1 MNVSTFEILMAVAI
15 GSLAG
20 TGIGLSIAYVAKTQK
35 SAWSAMSR
43 KEQAI
48 NISLVISFCAIFCGG
63 LGYYFL
69 R

>member
-1 MNVSTFEILMAVAI
+1 MSLFEILMVVAI

-20 TGIGLSIAYVAKTQK
+20 TGIGISLAYGAKTQK
-35 SAWSAMSR
+35 NEWSAMSR

-48 NISLVISFCAIFCGG
+48 NITLVITVCAIFCGG
-63 LGYYFL
+63 LGYYIL